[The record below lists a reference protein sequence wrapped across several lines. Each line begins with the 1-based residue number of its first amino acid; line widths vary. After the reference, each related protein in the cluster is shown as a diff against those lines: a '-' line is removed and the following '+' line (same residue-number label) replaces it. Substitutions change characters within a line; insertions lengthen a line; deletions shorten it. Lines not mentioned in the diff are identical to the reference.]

1 THTKTTIMIHLTT
14 TNNDN
19 VMLKKNEIILIKSC
33 GNSKTKIFLRGVDEG
48 LMIDAS
54 FEDIKFAIN
63 NNLHDLLGIQAETT
77 KLKLAK

>member
-1 THTKTTIMIHLTT
+1 MLHLTT
-14 TNNDN
+14 TNSDN
-19 VMLKKNEIILIKSC
+19 VMLRKSEIILIKSC

>member
-1 THTKTTIMIHLTT
+1 KKTTIMIHLTT

-19 VMLKKNEIILIKSC
+19 VMLQKNEIILIKSW

-63 NNLHDLLGIQAETT
+63 NNLHDLLGIQAENT